1 MCIDGDVLEL
11 DIEIDLEEV
20 KALHLFVKDRLAYI
34 EEISLLRSSSG
45 LPSTSALFSLL
56 FCMKQMKP
64 SLKIACFDAPS
75 FDLESYGM
83 MYWMSHE

>member
-20 KALHLFVKDRLAYI
+20 KVLKEFVKDRLAYI
-34 EEISLLRSSSG
+34 EEISLLRSGDG

-56 FCMKQMKP
+56 FVIKQMKP
-64 SLKIACFDAPS
+64 SLKIAFMDTMS
-75 FDLESYGM
+75 LELDTYGM
-83 MYWMSHE
+83 MYWMNHE

>member
-20 KALHLFVKDRLAYI
+20 KALHLFVKDRLEYI
-34 EEISLLRSSSG
+34 EEISLLRSSTG

-56 FCMKQMKP
+56 FCIKKMKP
-64 SLKIACFDAPS
+64 SIKIDLIDAAS
-75 FDLESYGM
+75 FDLESYGKL
-83 MYWMSHE
+83 YWMRYE